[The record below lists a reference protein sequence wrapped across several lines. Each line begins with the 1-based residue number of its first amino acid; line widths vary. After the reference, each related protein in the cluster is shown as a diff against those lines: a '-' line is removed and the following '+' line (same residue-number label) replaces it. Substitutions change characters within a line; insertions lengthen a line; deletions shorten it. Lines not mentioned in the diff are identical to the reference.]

1 MNAEEIDYSM
11 FPFMSSRYEC
21 PDDNWQVVSHLY
33 QQPIR
38 AQTKF
43 EIFLMKFL
51 FNRFEPLHSDLNT
64 YNFKKSKKS
73 NISDFD
79 MLLLYHSIGL

>member
-33 QQPIR
+33 QAIR

-43 EIFLMKFL
+43 EITSMKFL
-51 FNRFEPLHSDLNT
+51 FNRFEPLHSD
-64 YNFKKSKKS
+64 F
-73 NISDFD
+73 
-79 MLLLYHSIGL
+79 